1 VGPYRILSTTLQGD
15 NLVVTWL
22 TAGGR
27 TNTGQKASSL
37 SAGFSDLSSPVIIAG
52 VGLVTNSYVDI
63 GGATNGARFY
73 RMKSVVP

>member
-1 VGPYRILSTTLQGD
+1 V
-15 NLVVTWL
+15 
-22 TAGGR
+22 
-27 TNTGQKASSL
+27 
-37 SAGFSDLSSPVIIAG
+37 FIAG